1 MGKMHAGSNT
11 GSNAG
16 SSKGEPKDE
25 LLVRL
30 FTEHYASLVRLASL
44 LLDDVHSCEE
54 VVQDA
59 FVKMQT
65 LRTPPQAGKEAPYL
79 RSIVLNGAR
88 SRLRRRMVRRRALLD
103 RPEPT
108 VSAETS
114 TMQRLANNEVIE
126 AVRRLPKRQAEV
138 ITLRYFGDLS
148 EAEIAETLGISSG
161 SIKTHASR
169 ALAAL
174 EKALSSSTSGEQP

>member
-1 MGKMHAGSNT
+1 MEKVRAGSNPE
-11 GSNAG
+11 
-16 SSKGEPKDE
+16 SSKGETEDD

-44 LLDDVHSCEE
+44 LLDDVQNCEE

-59 FVKMQT
+59 FVKMRT
-65 LRTPPQAGKEAPYL
+65 LRNPPKPGKEAPYL
-79 RSIVLNGAR
+79 RSVVLNGAR
-88 SRLRRRMVRRRALLD
+88 SQMRRRMVHRRALLD
-103 RPEPT
+103 RPEPA

-114 TMQRLANNEVIE
+114 TMQRLANEEVVE

-138 ITLRYFGDLS
+138 IVLRYFGDLS

-174 EKALSSSTSGEQP
+174 EKALSSSVSGDRS